1 MGRVAIVCPSYVLVS
16 RWNFST
22 RNQKVSVLR
31 QFFWFF
37 VESFQRETK
46 NGLAVVRLE
55 VCEILLFLEF
65 WEHYRCDFVVMD
77 ETLYSLAFVRS
88 WFLVESLHRETKS
101 SQIPV

>member
-22 RNQKVSVLR
+22 RNQKCLSFVR
-31 QFFWFF
+31 FFWFF

-46 NGLAVVRLE
+46 KGLAVVRLG
-55 VCEILLFLEF
+55 VCEILHFLQF
-65 WEHYRCDFVVMD
+65 WELYWCDFVVMD
-77 ETLYSLAFVRS
+77 ETLYSLAFVRY
-88 WFLVESLHRETKS
+88 WFLVESLYRETKS